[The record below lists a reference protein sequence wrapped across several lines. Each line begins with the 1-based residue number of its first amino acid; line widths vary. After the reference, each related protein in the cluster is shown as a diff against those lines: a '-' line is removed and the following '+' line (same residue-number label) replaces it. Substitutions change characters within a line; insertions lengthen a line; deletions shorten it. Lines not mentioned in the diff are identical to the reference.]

1 MPLIGYARVS
11 TEDQNLAGQRETLI
25 AAGCSVLFEE
35 KASGGSRARP
45 QLAQALYNIKPGDTL
60 VVTKIDR
67 LARSLA
73 HLLELI
79 ERLTA
84 IGASF
89 KSLSDPIDTTGPT
102 GRLVLQMLGAVA
114 EFERALIRERTVTGL
129 KHAKSQGRVGGNP
142 GLRNRDPAAITKVQ
156 ATRRLTRLASLNDS
170 ANIWL
175 PVVYRLRPDRAWEV
189 VLAEVNKALGPNREP
204 FTKERLLR
212 SLKLFIAEGLADPK
226 VLGRAVYRRNRKA
239 DTKRLAAIQAAAAIY
254 TGRPKITLEELG
266 SELARLKHSPS
277 RGGNKWAVSS
287 VKALVDQAR
296 GMGLIY

>member
-11 TEDQNLAGQRETLI
+11 TEDQNLTGQREALT
-25 AAGCSVLFEE
+25 AAGCTIIYEE

-45 QLAQALYNIKPGDTL
+45 QLAQALYNIKADDTL

-73 HLLELI
+73 HLLEI
-79 ERLTA
+79 ISRLTA
-84 IGASF
+84 VGASF
-89 KSLSDPIDTTGPT
+89 KSLADPIDTTGPS

-142 GLRNRDPAAITKVQ
+142 GLRNGDPAAIAKVQ
-156 ATRRLTRLASLNDS
+156 ATRRQSRLVSLNDS

-175 PVVYRLRPDRAWEV
+175 PVVYRLRPDTAWEV
-189 VLAEVNKALGPNREP
+189 VLVEVNKALGPNRER

-212 SLKLFIAEGLADPK
+212 SLKLFIEEGLADPK
-226 VLGRAVYRRNRKA
+226 VLGRAVHRRNRKA
-239 DTKRLAAIQAAAAIY
+239 DTKRLAAIQTAAAIY
-254 TGRPKITLEELG
+254 AGQPKITLGELG
-266 SELARLKHSPS
+266 AELARLRHVPP
-277 RGGNKWAVSS
+277 RGGEKWGVSS
-287 VKALVDQAR
+287 IKALVDQAR
-296 GMGLIY
+296 GMGLI